1 MADWVHTFKGAVL
14 ASEYDFASHMNSH
27 MYVSR
32 FDQATWFLLHAIGM
46 TPASMKQKNLRVA
59 IVRQNYQFLE
69 ELRGGELVEIKSGFL
84 AVGEKYFRFIHQMY
98 NDETGKMVATCDSV
112 AVQASLE
119 SGKSVPM
126 TAELQEKAK
135 RHLVTTNVPLDETSR
150 LSRRPSKS
158 RGSRSLAGPSSARDG
173 TCTADLAG
181 APKGAPFKSIPGKLY
196 PKSPWPVAITT
207 EAHSSFVSRLRCVV
221 AIGMGTWMNTPCCR
235 PTIMSVLPAMAA

>member
-1 MADWVHTFKGAVL
+1 MADWVHTFKGAIL

-46 TPASMKQKNLRVA
+46 TPASMKQQNLRVA

-98 NDETGKMVATCDSV
+98 NDETGKMVSTCDSV

-119 SGKSVPM
+119 TGKSVPM

-135 RHLVTTNVPLDETSR
+135 RHLVTANVPLESEN
-150 LSRRPSKS
+150 
-158 RGSRSLAGPSSARDG
+158 G
-173 TCTADLAG
+173 
-181 APKGAPFKSIPGKLY
+181 
-196 PKSPWPVAITT
+196 
-207 EAHSSFVSRLRCVV
+207 
-221 AIGMGTWMNTPCCR
+221 
-235 PTIMSVLPAMAA
+235 

>member
-1 MADWVHTFKGAVL
+1 LAKSESRKAFFERVIMADWVHTFKGAVL
-14 ASEYDFASHMNSH
+14 ASEYDFTSHMNSH

-126 TAELQEKAK
+126 TVELQEKAK
-135 RHLVTTNVPLDETSR
+135 QHLVTTNVPLDSE
-150 LSRRPSKS
+150 
-158 RGSRSLAGPSSARDG
+158 
-173 TCTADLAG
+173 
-181 APKGAPFKSIPGKLY
+181 
-196 PKSPWPVAITT
+196 
-207 EAHSSFVSRLRCVV
+207 
-221 AIGMGTWMNTPCCR
+221 IG
-235 PTIMSVLPAMAA
+235 

>member
-1 MADWVHTFKGAVL
+1 MAEWVHTFKGALL

-32 FDQATWFLLHAIGM
+32 FDQATWFLLQAIGM
-46 TPASMKQKNLRVA
+46 TPASMKQENLRVA

-84 AVGEKYFRFIHQMY
+84 AIGEKYFRFIHQMY

-126 TAELQEKAK
+126 TEELQEKAK
-135 RHLVTTNVPLDETSR
+135 RHLVTANVPMDE
-150 LSRRPSKS
+150 
-158 RGSRSLAGPSSARDG
+158 
-173 TCTADLAG
+173 
-181 APKGAPFKSIPGKLY
+181 
-196 PKSPWPVAITT
+196 
-207 EAHSSFVSRLRCVV
+207 VV
-221 AIGMGTWMNTPCCR
+221 G
-235 PTIMSVLPAMAA
+235 